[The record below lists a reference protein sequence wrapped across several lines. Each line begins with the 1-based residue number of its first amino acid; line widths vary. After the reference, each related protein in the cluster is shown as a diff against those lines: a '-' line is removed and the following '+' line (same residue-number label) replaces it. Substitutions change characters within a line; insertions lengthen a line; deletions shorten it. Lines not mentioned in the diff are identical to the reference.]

1 MKTLYLCR
9 HAHAETNGFL
19 PDHERELTKEGINAC
34 KQISRIWK
42 DKEEQLPEFW
52 ISSTATRALKTAR
65 TISAAMGNS
74 TQVQASP
81 SLYQATRKDLLRF
94 INSLS
99 DQSDSAI
106 IFGHNPAIS
115 EIINYLTGR
124 ELAPVSP
131 ATLTKIIFDL
141 DCWKLI
147 SGNTGILVWSET
159 P

>member
-9 HAHAETNGFL
+9 HAHAETNVFL
-19 PDHERELTKEGINAC
+19 PDHERELTEEGINAC
-34 KQISRIWK
+34 KQISSIWMS
-42 DKEEQLPEFW
+42 KEEPMPETW
-52 ISSTATRALKTAR
+52 VSSSSKRALKTAR
-65 TISAAMGNS
+65 MIAAATENPA
-74 TQVQASP
+74 TVLVSP
-81 SLYQATRKDLLRF
+81 SIYEATRIEVLRF